1 MIEGS
6 PGGGDSGLSRP
17 QGPVSRETRISEP
30 EGLSAA
36 AERAGVELSEGAS
49 SGLERFEEL
58 LRERALPA
66 GLVAAADAGRLRER
80 HILDSLRAVRALRPG
95 DGRALDLGSGAGLPG
110 VVVAIARPTLQV
122 VLVEPRRA
130 RVAFLEL
137 AVEHLR
143 LPNVSVL
150 AARIEDVDEQVD
162 LCFSRAFAPLP
173 EAWRAAAPRLRE
185 GGRLVYFAG
194 AGAEPPEPP
203 TDASAV
209 KVLESPLL
217 ESSGPL
223 FIMTR

>member
-6 PGGGDSGLSRP
+6 GEGGDRGPTRP
-17 QGPVSRETRISEP
+17 QGPVSRETWTSEP
-30 EGLSAA
+30 HGLSAA
-36 AERAGVELSEGAS
+36 AEHLGVEVSEEAS
-49 SGLERFEEL
+49 ATLERFEGL
-58 LRERALPA
+58 LRERALPM
-66 GLVAAADAGRLRER
+66 GLIAASDAGRLRER
-80 HILDSLRAVRALRPG
+80 HILDSIRAVTALGPG
-95 DGRALDLGSGAGLPG
+95 DTRAIDLGSGAGLPG
-110 VVVAIARPTLQV
+110 VVVAIARPSLHV

-137 AVEHLR
+137 VVEDLR
-143 LPNVSVL
+143 LSNASVL

-173 EAWRAAAPRLRE
+173 EAWRAAVPRLRE

-194 AGAEPPEPP
+194 AGSAPPGTPS
-203 TDASAV
+203 DASAV
-209 KVLESPLL
+209 EVLESPLL

>member
-1 MIEGS
+1 M
-6 PGGGDSGLSRP
+6 
-17 QGPVSRETRISEP
+17 TEP
-30 EGLSAA
+30 ESLLAA
-36 AERAGVELSEGAS
+36 ATRVGVDLSEEAS
-49 SGLERFEEL
+49 SGLEGFEQL

-66 GLVAAADAGRLRER
+66 GLVSAADAGRLRER
-80 HILDSLRAVRALRPG
+80 HILDSLRAVRVVRPG

-110 VVVAIARPTLQV
+110 LVVAIARPGLDV

-143 LPNVSVL
+143 LSNVSVL
-150 AARIEDVDEQVD
+150 PARIEDVDELVD
-162 LCFSRAFAPLP
+162 LCFARAFAPWP
-173 EAWRAAAPRLRE
+173 DAWRVAAPRLRQ
-185 GGRLVYFAG
+185 GGCLVYFAG

-203 TDASAV
+203 SDASAV
-209 KVLESPLL
+209 EVLESPLL

>member
-1 MIEGS
+1 VIDRSAESDGS
-6 PGGGDSGLSRP
+6 EFPGS
-17 QGPVSRETRISEP
+17 QGPVSRETRIAEP
-30 EGLSAA
+30 EDLLAA
-36 AERAGVELSEGAS
+36 ATRVGVDLSEEAS

-58 LRERALPA
+58 LRERALPK
-66 GLVAAADAGRLRER
+66 GLVATADAGRLRER
-80 HILDSLRAVRALRPG
+80 HILDSLRVVPVVRPR
-95 DGRALDLGSGAGLPG
+95 DSRALDLGSGAGLPG
-110 VVVAIARPTLQV
+110 VVVAIARPSLHV
-122 VLVEPRRA
+122 VLVEPRRG

-143 LPNVSVL
+143 LSNVSVL
-150 AARIEDVDEQVD
+150 GARIEEVDEQVD

-194 AGAEPPEPP
+194 AGAEPPETPS
-203 TDASAV
+203 DASALE
-209 KVLESPLL
+209 VLESPLL

>member
-6 PGGGDSGLSRP
+6 LEGGESRHPRP
-17 QGPVSRETRISEP
+17 QGPVSRETSMPPAEALSADAQRLGIEISE
-30 EGLSAA
+30 EASA
-36 AERAGVELSEGAS
+36 E
-49 SGLERFEEL
+49 LERFEEL
-58 LRERALPA
+58 LRERALPK
-66 GLVAAADAGRLRER
+66 GLIAAADAGRLRER
-80 HILDSLRAVRALRPG
+80 HILDSLRAVSALSPG
-95 DGRALDLGSGAGLPG
+95 DSRAIDLGSGAGLPG
-110 VVVAIARPTLQV
+110 VVVAIARPSLHV

-137 AVEHLR
+137 VVEDLR
-143 LPNVSVL
+143 LPNATVL

-162 LCFSRAFAPLP
+162 VCFSRAFAALP

-194 AGAEPPEPP
+194 AGAAPPETPF
-203 TDASAV
+203 DASAV
-209 KVLESPLL
+209 EVLESPLL

>member
-6 PGGGDSGLSRP
+6 AEGDGGGLPRS
-17 QGPVSRETRISEP
+17 QGPVSRETRTPEP
-30 EGLSAA
+30 ADLLAA
-36 AERAGVELSEGAS
+36 GARAGVGLSEEAS
-49 SGLERFEEL
+49 SELRRFEEL
-58 LRERALPA
+58 LRERALPT
-66 GLVAAADAGRLRER
+66 GLVATADAGRLWER
-80 HILDSLRAVRALRPG
+80 HILDSLRAVRAVRPG
-95 DGRALDLGSGAGLPG
+95 DVRALDLGSGAGLPG
-110 VVVAIARPTLQV
+110 VVVAIARPSLRV

-143 LPNVSVL
+143 LSNVSVL

-173 EAWRAAAPRLRE
+173 RAWRVAAPRLRQ

-194 AGAEPPEPP
+194 AGAGPPETPS
-203 TDASAV
+203 DASAV
-209 KVLESPLL
+209 EVLESPLL

>member
-6 PGGGDSGLSRP
+6 LEGGESGLPRP
-17 QGPVSRETRISEP
+17 QGPVSRETSMPPAETLTAGAQRLGIEISEKA
-30 EGLSAA
+30 SAA
-36 AERAGVELSEGAS
+36 
-49 SGLERFEEL
+49 LERFEGL
-58 LRERALPA
+58 LRERALPK

-80 HILDSLRAVRALRPG
+80 HILDSIRAVSPLRPG
-95 DGRALDLGSGAGLPG
+95 DSRAIDLGSGAGLPG
-110 VVVAIARPTLQV
+110 IVVAIARPSLHV

-137 AVEHLR
+137 VVEDLR
-143 LPNVSVL
+143 LPNASVL

-162 LCFSRAFAPLP
+162 LCFARAFAPAP
-173 EAWRAAAPRLRE
+173 DAWRAAVPRLRE

-194 AGAEPPEPP
+194 AGAVPPETPSG
-203 TDASAV
+203 ASAV
-209 KVLESPLL
+209 EVLESPLL